1 MKVLTAAQMRE
12 VDRRTVELGIPG
24 LVLMENAG
32 HRVVEFLQEQF
43 APLRAQR
50 VVVFCGKGNNG
61 GDGLVIARQI
71 HTRGLAASLHVVLAA
86 QPEELRGDAAEN
98 FRMYRVVDGPLS
110 YEILPEM
117 RMATIVVDALL
128 GTGLRGATSGH
139 MLELIRE
146 INSGF
151 PLARTVAVDLP
162 SGLSSDCG
170 TPQDESVQAHS
181 TVTFTAP
188 KPAHV
193 LPPNCA
199 RVGTLRVAAIGSP
212 AALYEADDSVFL
224 SLSEAHDFAAL
235 LAPRDPG
242 GHKGAYG
249 HALVIAGSPGKT
261 GAAALCGFAAL
272 RSGAGLVT
280 VASTEAALPSI
291 AAFAPELMTERLP
304 AMSENKDV
312 IAIGPGLGKS
322 EEMQALIRRVVCEFP
337 QPVVIDADALAA
349 MPLACAGKI
358 RILTPHP
365 GEMSRLTGRSTA
377 EIQAD
382 RIGAART
389 FAMEH
394 KVTLV
399 LKGWRTV
406 IAFPDG
412 RVWINPTGTP
422 AMGKGGSGDVLTGMI
437 AGFLAQF
444 PEDTETALRA
454 AVYLH
459 GLAGEL
465 AAARLGDKCVLATDL
480 LEYLPEAMRACTS
493 LTN

>member
-12 VDRRTVELGIPG
+12 VDRRTIELGIPG

-32 HRVVEFLQEQF
+32 QRVVEFLQERF
-43 APLRAQR
+43 APLAEQR
-50 VVVFCGKGNNG
+50 VVVVCGKGNNG

-86 QPEELRGDAAEN
+86 EPEELHGDAAEN

-110 YEILPEM
+110 YEISPEM
-117 RMATIVVDALL
+117 RSATIVVDALL
-128 GTGLRGATSGH
+128 GTGLRGAASGRI
-139 MLELIRE
+139 LELIHE

-162 SGLSSDCG
+162 SGLASDSG
-170 TPQDESVQAHS
+170 TPLGESVCAHS

-193 LPPNCA
+193 LPPGCA
-199 RVGTLRVAAIGSP
+199 RVGALHIAAIGSP

-224 SLSEAHDFAAL
+224 SLSEARDFAAL

-242 GHKGAYG
+242 GHKGSYG

-280 VASTEAALPSI
+280 VASTEEALPPI

-304 AMSENKDV
+304 ALRDNKDV

-322 EEMQALIRRVVCEFP
+322 EEMQALIRKIVCEFP

-349 MPLACAGKI
+349 MPLACEGKI

-365 GEMSRLTGRSTA
+365 GEMSRLTGRTTA
-377 EIQAD
+377 EIQID
-382 RIGAART
+382 RIGAARS

-394 KVTLV
+394 KVTVV

-406 IAFPDG
+406 IAFPNG
-412 RVWINPTGTP
+412 CVWINPTGTP

-444 PEDTETALRA
+444 PDATETALRA

-459 GLAGEL
+459 GLAGQL

-480 LEYLPEAMRACTS
+480 LESLPEAMRACA
-493 LTN
+493 NQRN